1 MWMKLMITGKF
12 NFYYKL
18 LLEYFFVIML
28 LLFCYLFFQSL
39 YFEYRE
45 IHNVILFKKI
55 SEINFY

>member
-1 MWMKLMITGKF
+1 MITGKF